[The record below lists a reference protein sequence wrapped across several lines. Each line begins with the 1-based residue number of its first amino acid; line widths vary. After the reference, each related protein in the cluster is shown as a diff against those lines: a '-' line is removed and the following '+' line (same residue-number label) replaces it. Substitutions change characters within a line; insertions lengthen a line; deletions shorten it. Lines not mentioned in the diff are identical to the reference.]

1 MLEDL
6 KKDAAQRMQ
15 KCVAAFKEQLKKM
28 RTGRAHT
35 SLIEHIKVDY
45 YGSEMPLNQVANIAT
60 EDARTLTVSP
70 WEKAMVP
77 VIEKAIYKSDLGLTP
92 NTAGQ
97 IIRIHMPALTEERR
111 RDIIKVV
118 KSEAENARVAVR
130 GVRREV
136 MSELKEMLKEKLI
149 AQDDDRRAQ
158 DDEGELAGAG
168 QGQRRVVGPVAL
180 DVAQQLR
187 APVPLVVARL
197 GAVLGARVPEA
208 AVDEDGHLARGERDV
223 RPDPP
228 AAVQVQPVV
237 LAVAVAEVVQR
248 AAQGQLGLGV
258 RPPVGPHVGRPAL
271 AGGMRIVRHA

>member
-1 MLEDL
+1 MLEDV

-70 WEKAMVP
+70 WEKA
-77 VIEKAIYKSDLGLTP
+77 IYKSDLGLTP

-136 MSELKEMLKEKLI
+136 MTELKEMLKEKLI

-158 DDEGELAGAG
+158 DEVQKLTDKHVADIDHAMAEKEKELM
-168 QGQRRVVGPVAL
+168 
-180 DVAQQLR
+180 
-187 APVPLVVARL
+187 
-197 GAVLGARVPEA
+197 
-208 AVDEDGHLARGERDV
+208 
-223 RPDPP
+223 
-228 AAVQVQPVV
+228 QV
-237 LAVAVAEVVQR
+237 
-248 AAQGQLGLGV
+248 
-258 RPPVGPHVGRPAL
+258 
-271 AGGMRIVRHA
+271 